1 MTDKLEKAILI
12 HQPRD
17 NDKNIEFM
25 FNPRELEFDHELIL
39 NEGKTARGDNGYPK
53 MSYGYRKPCILTIN
67 NVLFDGYE
75 MGDSIGGYIKNLTQA
90 VYFAESG
97 DAKNKRPPVYI
108 FAWGNQRYFT
118 CFVQRLTYRLTRFL
132 ENGTPIQA
140 MANLTLVKVDNADN
154 PGGTSSAIDRNQN
167 TRW

>member
-1 MTDKLEKAILI
+1 MTEKLEKAILI

-17 NDKNIEFM
+17 NNKNIEFM
-25 FNPRELEFDHELIL
+25 FNPKELEFDHELVL

-75 MGDSIGGYIKNLTQA
+75 MGDSIGGYINRLTQA

-140 MANLTLVKVDNADN
+140 IANLTLVKVDNADN
-154 PGGTSSAIDRNQN
+154 TGGTSSGVDRNQN